1 MESAGN
7 TDLLQCLKRINM
19 KNVYPVLITK
29 DNDAYLVYV
38 PDINR
43 MTQGASLYEAICMA
57 RDLLGTWS
65 LDAPL
70 PEPSDVKEAVRIA
83 EEKADDEEFTW
94 SKGEPVFVDIDTDE
108 YRRRLNTKAVKKN
121 CTIPSWLNDRAEEAG
136 VNFSRV
142 LQDALMEK
150 LGFEKY

>member
-1 MESAGN
+1 
-7 TDLLQCLKRINM
+7 
-19 KNVYPVLITK
+19 
-29 DNDAYLVYV
+29 
-38 PDINR
+38 
-43 MTQGASLYEAICMA
+43 MA

-108 YRRRLNTKAVKKN
+108 YRRRLNTKAVKKTARSPPGSMTGRKKQASIFQE
-121 CTIPSWLNDRAEEAG
+121 CCRM
-136 VNFSRV
+136 R
-142 LQDALMEK
+142 
-150 LGFEKY
+150 

>member
-1 MESAGN
+1 
-7 TDLLQCLKRINM
+7 M

-29 DNDAYLVYV
+29 DNNAYLVYV

-108 YRRRLNTKAVKKN
+108 YRRRLNTKAVKKFDN
-121 CTIPSWLNDRAEEAG
+121 ISQAL
-136 VNFSRV
+136 FSENGRV
-142 LQDALMEK
+142 SCFAWQATTKTGETLP
-150 LGFEKY
+150 FCF